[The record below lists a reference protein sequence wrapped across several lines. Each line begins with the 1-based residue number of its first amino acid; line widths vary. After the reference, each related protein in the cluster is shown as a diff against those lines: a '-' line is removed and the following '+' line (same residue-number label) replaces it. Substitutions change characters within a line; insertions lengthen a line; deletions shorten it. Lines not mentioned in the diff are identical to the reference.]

1 MNENLFFN
9 NIFLYYINMYYIL
22 IIIFI
27 IFILYLYINNKY
39 KEKFQNDSIH
49 VNKDVYVNNNES
61 FDYTNINAN
70 KLCIKDHNGTECINK
85 EELFN
90 ALELPIFRRHA
101 ICIDDACLTVN
112 NLNKI
117 NGDENIKL
125 ETTDEA
131 YGVRKCM
138 NYGHIPASLSVRKQK
153 MWESDANR
161 IQNKGKVAAER
172 AGIAIGS
179 LLLATFTMGLSLF
192 ANIGAKKRA
201 ENNNTSVGYDSL
213 YEPKGGWQS
222 TVKDWCRPCHFPK
235 SYCKNG
241 TRYGRKS
248 EHDWRCLGKQKP
260 SLGVAATPS
269 TYGMCQ
275 KGYGYH
281 DYDNIEKYG
290 CSAGHKSSGNVC
302 WKSAGQQCNDAR
314 AQRKSKFQGAAIDKK
329 FSLIGSEIKTSDA
342 DIKSGMPV
350 MDSISCDDE
359 KTDFKIDSGELKKN
373 IPLIEKPVNY
383 YVSNK
388 FPHQVH
394 NKIK

>member
-1 MNENLFFN
+1 
-9 NIFLYYINMYYIL
+9 MYYIL

-49 VNKDVYVNNNES
+49 VNKDVYVNNNQS
-61 FDYTNINAN
+61 FDYNNINAN
-70 KLCIKDHNGTECINK
+70 KLCIKDQNGTECINK

-90 ALELPIFRRHA
+90 ALELPIFRRHG

-117 NGDENIKL
+117 NGVDNIKL

-131 YGVRKCM
+131 DGIRKCM
-138 NYGHIPASLSVRKQK
+138 NYDHIPASLSVRKQK
-153 MWESDANR
+153 MWETDANG
-161 IQNKGKVAAER
+161 IQYKDGPIIEGILNKGKVAGER
-172 AGIAIGS
+172 AGTAVGTVVGS
-179 LLLATFTMGLSLF
+179 IILSMFTGGLGLLGLLG
-192 ANIGAKKRA
+192 NIGAKRRA
-201 ENNNTSVGYDSL
+201 EKRNKVVYHSL
-213 YEPKGGWQS
+213 YEPKDGWQS
-222 TVKDWCRPCHFPK
+222 TVKDWCRPCHRPK
-235 SYCKNG
+235 RYCKNG

-248 EHDWRCLGKQKP
+248 ENDWRCSGKQKP
-260 SLGVAATPS
+260 SLRKNKKTF
-269 TYGMCQ
+269 GMCQ
-275 KGYGYH
+275 KGFGNH

-290 CSAGHKSSGNVC
+290 CSAGHKSSSNVC
-302 WKSAGQQCNDAR
+302 WKSAGKQCNDAR
-314 AQRKSKFQGAAIDKK
+314 AKRKSKFQGQSEDKK
-329 FSLIGSEIKTSDA
+329 FSLIGSEIKVSDA

-388 FPHQVH
+388 FPHEDH